1 MGKVSLPGEK
11 YGIHLITVKLPVGGI
26 GVNVYLVEDPVPT
39 LIDAPPAGEACLKAL
54 REGME
59 PLGYAVEDIKRII
72 VTHPHFDHFGL
83 ARTIAEK
90 SGAEVWVSGGG
101 AHWVEDFEGERKNQE
116 DYRRRFLLELG
127 VEAPDIECSM
137 EFYDRASGFGQE
149 TKVSR
154 RLKEGDEFT
163 LASRV
168 FAVAEVPGHS
178 PWCLIIHDTDNTFAF
193 TGDFLSEGVAS
204 NPLIQWIDIARPASS
219 LRTYI
224 FSLEKIRA
232 MGLKMAFPGH
242 GEMISRPSRLIDD
255 SLTAIGKR
263 RQAILA
269 ILKSGRQTPVAI
281 ARRLF
286 PKLPRA
292 ALYRAVS
299 DVMSHLGML
308 EEEGLA
314 KREEGIPVYFSHA
327 GQGAK

>member
-1 MGKVSLPGEK
+1 MMGKMRFPGK
-11 YGIHLITVKLPVGGI
+11 NYGIHLITVKLPIAGI

-39 LIDAPPAGEACLKAL
+39 LIDAPPADEACLKAL

-90 SGAEVWVSGGG
+90 SGAEAWVSGGG

-127 VEAPDIECSM
+127 VEVPDIDYSM

-232 MGLKMAFPGH
+232 MGLKMAFPVH
-242 GEMISRPSRLIDD
+242 GAIISRPSRFIDD
-255 SLTAIGKR
+255 SLIAIGKR

-292 ALYRAVS
+292 GLYRAVS
-299 DVMSHLGML
+299 DVMSHLGVL

-314 KREEGIPVYFSHA
+314 KREEGIPVYFSSA
-327 GQGAK
+327 GQ